1 MNAKAQAVVTPIP
14 PLTSDLPF
22 ITQSISLFGRVWPVA
37 GVAAALMV
45 NLAWIGFLG
54 YGFFRLVEP
63 AFF

>member
-1 MNAKAQAVVTPIP
+1 MIVKAPAVVTPIR
-14 PLTSDLPF
+14 PLMSDLPF
-22 ITQSISLFGRVWPVA
+22 ITQSISLLGRVWPVA
-37 GVAAALMV
+37 GVAAAMMI